1 MKEVGSRNNISV
13 NDMAFVKIQEILNL
27 HYNLSH
33 LTVEENLKKE
43 IEKNKLE
50 YNLNKLVKL
59 PTNILTSTDPF
70 FFINSNTKG
79 NFIGENKITAK
90 VVQLKNNNNI
100 NLKDK
105 IVLIES
111 ADPGYDFIF
120 TRKISGLIT
129 KYGGVNSHMAIRC
142 AELNIP
148 AVIGIGEKNFQ
159 EIEAQQAL
167 NIDCKL
173 EIIKYL

>member
-1 MKEVGSRNNISV
+1 M
-13 NDMAFVKIQEILNL
+13 

-50 YNLNKLVKL
+50 YNLNKLVKA
-59 PTNILTSTDPF
+59 TDKYFNFYRPF
-70 FFINSNTKG
+70 FYINSNTKG
-79 NFIGENKITAK
+79 NFIGENKVTAK

-100 NLKDK
+100 NLKNK

-120 TRKISGLIT
+120 TRK
-129 KYGGVNSHMAIRC
+129 
-142 AELNIP
+142 
-148 AVIGIGEKNFQ
+148 
-159 EIEAQQAL
+159 
-167 NIDCKL
+167 
-173 EIIKYL
+173 